1 MGWWFTGCMG
11 ISIGYAYLL
20 GSPPRWFLRRTAAL
34 AGLFA
39 RRHHLVRWVAVRRD
53 LDILQADPRW
63 GYDCG
68 VGSLSESPLVAV
80 VVVLGTYT
88 DY

>member
-1 MGWWFTGCMG
+1 MG

-34 AGLFA
+34 AGLDDA
-39 RRHHLVRWVAVRRD
+39 RRHHLDRWVAVRRD

-63 GYDCG
+63 GYDSG
-68 VGSLSESPLVAV
+68 VGRLSESPLVAEW
-80 VVVLGTYT
+80 
-88 DY
+88 